1 MIARG
6 RRRLARLRPEDP
18 RTVGPYQI
26 VGRVGSGGMGTV
38 YAGTTPELSGYL
50 AVKVVHEAHAVD
62 PGFRR
67 RFAREARLMVRVDSP
82 CVPRFVRADVEAPV
96 PWLATEFVPGPTLR
110 HHVERRAPLRGGM
123 LLGLAAGVAEALR
136 SMHAAGIVHRDLKP
150 SNVVLAPGGPKV
162 LDFGIA
168 HAAEDPTLWL
178 RLRRMRRRVRDLRLP
193 VPAALPPRP
202 GPAPAPAGTG
212 RPDLVGT
219 PGWISPEQYR
229 GRPVTARSDVF
240 LWGALVGFAAA
251 RHDPFGHGH
260 PAVLA
265 RRVLREDPDLAGL
278 PAGLEELVLAA
289 MAKDPEDRPSS
300 TELLRRVLDLAEPAG
315 RGDGADEGDGRP
327 RTDRQR
333 VRSLLAREW
342 TRVSARPPKPPAA
355 RPAWLPPFGAGRR
368 PPAPR

>member
-18 RTVGPYQI
+18 REVGPYRI

-50 AVKVVHEAHAVD
+50 AVKVVHAAHAVD
-62 PGFRR
+62 PAFRR
-67 RFAREARLMVRVDSP
+67 RFAREARLMVRVDSS
-82 CVPRFVRADVEAPV
+82 CVPRFLRADVEAPL

-110 HHVERRAPLRGGM
+110 HHVERHAPLRGGM

-136 SMHAAGIVHRDLKP
+136 AMHSVGIVHRDLKP
-150 SNVVLAPGGPKV
+150 SNVVLAPTGPKV

-193 VPAALPPRP
+193 VPSALPPRP
-202 GPAPAPAGTG
+202 GRTRDSTGAG

-229 GRPVTARSDVF
+229 GRPVTDRSDVF
-240 LWGALVGFAAA
+240 LWGALVAFAAA

-260 PAVLA
+260 PKVLA
-265 RRVLREDPDLAGL
+265 RRVLLEEPDLAGL
-278 PAGLEELVLAA
+278 PPGLEELVLAA
-289 MAKDPEDRPSS
+289 MAKDPAGRPDS
-300 TELLRRVLDLAEPAG
+300 TELLRRVLALAEPLLP
-315 RGDGADEGDGRP
+315 GDAAP

-333 VRSLLAREW
+333 VRALLAREW
-342 TRVSARPPKPPAA
+342 TRVAARPPKPPLAL
-355 RPAWLPPFGAGRR
+355 PAWLPGGGPGRGTRR
-368 PPAPR
+368 PPDPG